1 MSVPYRTMIVAAML
15 LLNSVSQAS
24 ADTAS
29 DREIFTR
36 RFPNLTIDRFEPSPI
51 PGLYQITSQ
60 HQILYASTSGHMLIG
75 DLWSP
80 EGENLSARSRDRL
93 LITQVDSL
101 SSSASITIGTGPL
114 SVIEISDPDCPHCR
128 ILDRFLDQQEDLK
141 RTIHYLPHTSI
152 HPQALQKVAHILR
165 AQDPVAAH
173 KAVMNGALDST
184 PPSPVSQEERERI
197 EEAVK
202 ALIAKGINATPI
214 LIVDGQIIRGADLPR
229 ITSLLTTLRSQ
240 QKQTTRKGVSP

>member
-152 HPQALQKVAHILR
+152 HPQALQKVAHTATSSAIFWIMSVLSLSAFR
-165 AQDPVAAH
+165 RISDNIASLFEPGSV
-173 KAVMNGALDST
+173 VMAMAFGLFSFAMS
-184 PPSPVSQEERERI
+184 RI
-197 EEAVK
+197 
-202 ALIAKGINATPI
+202 
-214 LIVDGQIIRGADLPR
+214 
-229 ITSLLTTLRSQ
+229 SLT
-240 QKQTTRKGVSP
+240 